1 MPRKPG
7 TPLHSLA
14 PTAAA
19 KHSRSDDRVKGRP
32 QGYENGDFGWCHAV
46 HDDHGSEAVLIIYFN
61 LELILH
67 YQLLAFDSVYPWRL
81 V

>member
-1 MPRKPG
+1 MC
-7 TPLHSLA
+7 SLL
-14 PTAAA
+14 PPHA
-19 KHSRSDDRVKGRP
+19 KHSRSDDRIKRRP
-32 QGYENGDFGWCHAV
+32 QRYENGDFGWCHAV

-67 YQLLAFDSVYPWRL
+67 YQSLALTACHPRRL